1 VYIITTFIKEGRKD
15 ILAVK
20 QLQALLI
27 FLGERLIVDGNF
39 GARSTIAV
47 KKFQKEQHL
56 VADGKVG
63 EGSWFKLYEVALES
77 SKMLMNG
84 GKSHDVL
91 RVSSTNRDSI
101 VWLESILYLIDKKT
115 KTTGVYSKILEA
127 RVRSFQKDNNC
138 SEDGIVGNEVWGKLF
153 EKHTESLEGMYGRL
167 LNDAYISKRAKENGL
182 SPAAVKAVVKVES
195 NGRGFQRDG
204 RLKILFEGHI
214 FWKELKSVN
223 INPYNFE
230 KGNENVLFKSF
241 TRKYYASSL
250 QYARLNKA
258 KKINKQSALKS
269 ASYGMFQV
277 MGFNH
282 KLSGFKSVEAFIKY
296 IKVDEANQLEAFFNF
311 IKNRK
316 GCFEALQAKQ
326 WAKFARI
333 YNGPAYK
340 VNKYDTKLDKNYNA
354 SSLAKGV
361 RGVIDE
367 ERYTSLYALELE
379 KAFYAFEES

>member
-1 VYIITTFIKEGRKD
+1 MYIITTFIKEGRKD

-20 QLQALLI
+20 QLQAVLN

-39 GARSTIAV
+39 GARSTTAI

-63 EGSWFKLYEVALES
+63 ETTWFKFYDVALKK
-77 SKMLMNG
+77 SKALKQSD
-84 GKSHDVL
+84 KSHGLL
-91 RVSSTNRDSI
+91 RVSSENRDLI
-101 VWLESILYLIDKKT
+101 LWLESMLYLIDNKT
-115 KTTGVYSKILEA
+115 KTTGVFNRLLESTIL
-127 RVRSFQKDNNC
+127 SFQDENGCDK
-138 SEDGIVGNEVWGKLF
+138 DGIVGNQVWGKLF
-153 EKHTESLEGMYGRL
+153 EKVEESIEKIYGRL
-167 LNDAYISKRAKENGL
+167 LNDAYISKRAKENDL

-204 RLKILFEGHI
+204 KLKILFEGHI
-214 FWKELKSVN
+214 FWKELKNVKL
-223 INPYNFE
+223 NPYNFV
-230 KGNENVLFKSF
+230 KGNEDVVFKSF

-250 QYARLNKA
+250 QYGRLNKA
-258 KKINKQSALKS
+258 KKIHKESALKS

-282 KLSGFKSVEAFIKY
+282 KLSGFDSVEAFIEY
-296 IKVDEANQLEAFFNF
+296 IKVDEAHQLEAFFNF

-316 GCFEALQAKQ
+316 GCFEALKAKQ

-340 VNKYDTKLDKNYNA
+340 VNQYDVKLDKNYNA

-361 RGVIDE
+361 NGVIDE
-367 ERYTSLYALELE
+367 DRYTALYAFELE
-379 KAFYAFEES
+379 KAFYAFEEQ